1 MKDEFSGSLFGGEG
15 SAVRG
20 GERSAPKAG
29 VGSAGFQLT
38 PLGRK
43 RVEKPTKH
51 WVAFIDGGARGNP
64 GPAGFGVAV
73 RDEAGAK
80 IADLSE
86 YLGHQTNNFAEY
98 SGLLAALRYALEH
111 KCAALEVVSDSE
123 LMVKQMNGVYKVKHP
138 VLKQMWDEAKGM
150 VKRLEWFRIRHV
162 LRGENRVADG
172 LANKAMDRGMKR

>member
-1 MKDEFSGSLFGGEG
+1 MTGSLFGEE
-15 SAVRG
+15 ARKTRA
-20 GERSAPKAG
+20 EDAPKA
-29 VGSAGFQLT
+29 VGSAGFKLS

-43 RVEKPTKH
+43 LANKPKQH

-73 RDEAGAK
+73 RDESGGK

-98 SGLLAALRYALEH
+98 SGLLAALRYALEN
-111 KCAALEVVSDSE
+111 KCTALEVVSDSE
-123 LMVKQMNGVYKVKHP
+123 LMVKQMNGIYKVKHP
-138 VLKQMWDEAKGM
+138 VLKELHAEATGM
-150 VKRLEWFRIRHV
+150 VKRLDWFKIRHV

-172 LANKAMDRGMKR
+172 LANKAMDRGMGKKD